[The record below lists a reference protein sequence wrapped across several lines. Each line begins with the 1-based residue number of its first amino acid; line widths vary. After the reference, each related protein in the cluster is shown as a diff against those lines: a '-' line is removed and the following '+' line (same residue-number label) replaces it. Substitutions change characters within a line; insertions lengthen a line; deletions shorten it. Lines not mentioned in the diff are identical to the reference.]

1 MAKKYYFDDQ
11 CGLDVCAVTEN
22 DKLVDF
28 LAEPHSDGAVIGNI
42 YKGRVTDVLNGMQAA
57 FVDCGLERHCY
68 ISVADLVA
76 DRRKY
81 DGTQIDIPSEL
92 NLNVGDEIMVQ
103 ITKAAVGKK
112 GAKVTTN
119 LSFIG
124 KYLVYM
130 PNSDFIGVSLKIG
143 DDELRKNMIFGAR
156 RMLDKGEGVII
167 RTAAPFVVK
176 GVKSDE
182 LNHYRKIYASIKER
196 FASARVGELLYSDS
210 PLYMRVLRDTMLS
223 AGDEVYAGN
232 RKLGESICGYIP
244 PNVKLTVHDEHTDL
258 MLSYGIAA
266 QFLASLERKVELE
279 NGAYLIIDRTEAL
292 TAIDVNTGK
301 FTGEDSLEDTVYC
314 TNILAAREIA
324 RQVKL
329 RNLGG
334 LFVVD
339 FIDMTDEKH
348 CEAIVAELDRALRR
362 DKVKCKVLPMSRFGL
377 VEFTRKRTGVAAS
390 TLMLKECSVCRH
402 SGSVRTHL
410 SILTELRGKLLALLS
425 EGATAVCVDL
435 NIDVCNTLTGNAAI
449 KDNIASLY
457 PEARIYV
464 IPHRTYSESSVYLRS
479 ITSPSIPLPEGHIL
493 LY

>member
-1 MAKKYYFDDQ
+1 MSKKYYFDDQ
-11 CGLDVCAVTEN
+11 YGLDLCAVTEN
-22 DKLVDF
+22 DKLIDY
-28 LAEPHSDGAVIGNI
+28 LAEPHSSGAVIGNI

-103 ITKAAVGKK
+103 ITKAPVGKK

-119 LSFIG
+119 LSFVG
-124 KYLVYM
+124 KYIIYM

-143 DDELRKNMIFGAR
+143 DDELRKNMIFSAKR
-156 RMLDKGEGVII
+156 VLNKDEGVIV
-167 RTAAPFVVK
+167 RTAAPFAVK
-176 GVKSDE
+176 DVKIE
-182 LNHYRKIYASIKER
+182 EINNYRKIYAAIKER
-196 FASARVGELLYSDS
+196 FEVAPIGELLYSDS

-232 RKLGESICGYIP
+232 RRLGESISGYIP
-244 PNVKLTVHDEHTDL
+244 RNVKLTIHDEHTDL
-258 MLSYGIAA
+258 MHSYGISS
-266 QFLASLERKVELE
+266 QFLSSLEPKAELE
-279 NGAYLIIDRTEAL
+279 NGAYLVIERTEAL
-292 TAIDVNTGK
+292 TVIDVNTGK
-301 FTGEDSLEDTVYC
+301 FTGDDSLEHTVFC

-339 FIDMTDEKH
+339 FIDMSDEKH
-348 CEAIVAELDRALRR
+348 CEAIVAELDRALKK
-362 DKVKCKVLPMSRFGL
+362 DKVRCKVLPMSKFGL

-390 TLMLKECSVCRH
+390 SIMLKECSVCRH

-410 SILTELRGKLLALLS
+410 SILTELRAKLLHMLS
-425 EGATAVCVDL
+425 TGATTVCIDL
-435 NIDVCNTLTGNAAI
+435 NFDVCNTLVNSAAI
-449 KDNIASLY
+449 KENIASLY
-457 PEARIYV
+457 PDARIYV
-464 IPHRTYSESSVYLRS
+464 IPHRTYGETAVYLRS
-479 ITSPSIPLPEGHIL
+479 ITSPHIPLPDGHIL

>member
-182 LNHYRKIYASIKER
+182 LNRRAWANFYTA
-196 FASARVGELLYSDS
+196 
-210 PLYMRVLRDTMLS
+210 
-223 AGDEVYAGN
+223 
-232 RKLGESICGYIP
+232 IP
-244 PNVKLTVHDEHTDL
+244 P
-258 MLSYGIAA
+258 
-266 QFLASLERKVELE
+266 
-279 NGAYLIIDRTEAL
+279 
-292 TAIDVNTGK
+292 
-301 FTGEDSLEDTVYC
+301 
-314 TNILAAREIA
+314 
-324 RQVKL
+324 
-329 RNLGG
+329 
-334 LFVVD
+334 
-339 FIDMTDEKH
+339 FI
-348 CEAIVAELDRALRR
+348 CA
-362 DKVKCKVLPMSRFGL
+362 F
-377 VEFTRKRTGVAAS
+377 
-390 TLMLKECSVCRH
+390 
-402 SGSVRTHL
+402 
-410 SILTELRGKLLALLS
+410 
-425 EGATAVCVDL
+425 
-435 NIDVCNTLTGNAAI
+435 
-449 KDNIASLY
+449 
-457 PEARIYV
+457 
-464 IPHRTYSESSVYLRS
+464 
-479 ITSPSIPLPEGHIL
+479 
-493 LY
+493 